1 MNEEFNTWST
11 RHTLLHRL
19 KDQHDEKSWEEFM
32 LTYQKYI
39 YNICK
44 RSKLQHNEAEEFTQE
59 ILVKLWK
66 KLPDLD
72 IRTVK
77 GSFRAWLKTMIK
89 NHITNYFNRQKMIR
103 EKLTVNNKES
113 LLPYID
119 KISKSDID
127 EIIDNEWHLHI
138 TNLALDKVK
147 ESLSSST
154 VNAFLMS
161 LEGRSTEEIAKEL
174 SITESTVYVHKKA
187 VKDALQKHIRQLK
200 ITL

>member
-66 KLPDLD
+66 KLPELD
-72 IRTVK
+72 VRTVK

-127 EIIDNEWHLHI
+127 EIIDHEWHLHI

-147 ESLSSST
+147 ESLSSNT

-161 LEGRSTEEIAKEL
+161 LEGRSTEEIATEL
-174 SITESTVYVHKKA
+174 KITESTVYVHKKA

>member
-1 MNEEFNTWST
+1 MTEEFNTWST

-66 KLPDLD
+66 KLPELD
-72 IRTVK
+72 VRTVK

-89 NHITNYFNRQKMIR
+89 NHITNFFNRQKMIR
-103 EKLTVNNKES
+103 EKLTVNNQES

-138 TNLALDKVK
+138 TNLALEKVK
-147 ESLSSST
+147 ESRSAGT

-161 LEGRSTEEIAKEL
+161 LEGRSTEEISQEL
-174 SITESTVYVHKKA
+174 KITESTVYVHKKA
-187 VKDALQKHIRQLK
+187 VKDALQKQIRQLK
-200 ITL
+200 STL

>member
-72 IRTVK
+72 VRTVK

-103 EKLTVNNKES
+103 EKLTINNKES

-119 KISKSDID
+119 KISKSEID

-174 SITESTVYVHKKA
+174 NITESTVYVHKKA
-187 VKDALQKHIRQLK
+187 VKDALQKQIRQLK
-200 ITL
+200 MTL

>member
-147 ESLSSST
+147 ESLSAST
-154 VNAFLMS
+154 INAFLMS

>member
-72 IRTVK
+72 VRTVK

-154 VNAFLMS
+154 INAFLMS

>member
-72 IRTVK
+72 VRTVK

>member
-1 MNEEFNTWST
+1 MTEEFNTWST

-66 KLPDLD
+66 KLPELD
-72 IRTVK
+72 VRTVK

-89 NHITNYFNRQKMIR
+89 NHITNFFNRQKMIR
-103 EKLTVNNKES
+103 EKLTVNNQES

-138 TNLALDKVK
+138 TNLALEKVK
-147 ESLSSST
+147 ESLSAGT

-161 LEGRSTEEIAKEL
+161 LEGRSTEEISQALK
-174 SITESTVYVHKKA
+174 ITESTVYVHKKA
-187 VKDALQKHIRQLK
+187 VKDALQKQIRQLK
-200 ITL
+200 STL